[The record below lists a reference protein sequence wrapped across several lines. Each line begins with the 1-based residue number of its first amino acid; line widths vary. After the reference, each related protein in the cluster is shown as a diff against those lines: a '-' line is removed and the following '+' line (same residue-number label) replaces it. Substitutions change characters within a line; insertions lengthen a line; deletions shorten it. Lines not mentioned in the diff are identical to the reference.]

1 LPGLSDLSF
10 PAARKSPLSL
20 MFVFQAEVCMFF
32 YSVCGSMLEKP
43 TDAFNPMCRKERFA
57 IMSISKKHT
66 ALLAGFIGNVVEW
79 YDFALYGYMAGI
91 LSGLFF
97 PEHSETA
104 GLIATYGIF
113 AAGFLMRP
121 LGSGVFGW
129 LGDTLGRSRTMMISV
144 SMMVLPTVLLG
155 SLPTFKDIG
164 LWAAVLLVII
174 RMIQGLS
181 VGGEFSSSVTYLVET
196 APGDKRGISGSWA
209 NSGSM
214 AGMLLG
220 AGVAAALTSFMP
232 GEIVNAW
239 GWRVPFLFGGVIG
252 GSAIYLRR
260 RLSESEHYKSH
271 HFRRSKTSPLLQAF
285 TTNRKQMIQAIIF
298 ASGYGILFYIP
309 LVYLPEWLHSNT
321 GMPRDLALQ
330 INTAA
335 TLMLLILIPVSGW
348 IGDRFVRRT
357 RFIAASMLILML
369 VSVPAYAWLARDGFV
384 SAIVVQF
391 ILVALIAVPLGSAPA
406 MFVELFP
413 ASDRLSGYSVAYNLG
428 LGVIG
433 GATPMLATWLI
444 DVTGYASAP
453 AWLLSLGALL
463 ALLMASWMHDR
474 SREPLL

>member
-1 LPGLSDLSF
+1 
-10 PAARKSPLSL
+10 
-20 MFVFQAEVCMFF
+20 
-32 YSVCGSMLEKP
+32 
-43 TDAFNPMCRKERFA
+43 
-57 IMSISKKHT
+57 MSIGKNHT

-129 LGDTLGRSRTMMISV
+129 LGDTIGRSRTMVISV
-144 SMMVLPTVLLG
+144 SMMVIPTVLLG
-155 SLPTFKDIG
+155 CLPIFKDVG
-164 LWAAVLLVII
+164 LWAAVLLVLI

-196 APGDKRGISGSWA
+196 APRDKRGISGSWA

-220 AGVAAALTSFMP
+220 AGVAAAVTSFMP
-232 GEIVNAW
+232 AETIHAW
-239 GWRVPFLFGGVIG
+239 GWRIPFLFGGVLG
-252 GSAIYLRR
+252 GSAIVLRR
-260 RLSESEHYKSH
+260 KLSESEHFKSH

-309 LVYLPEWLHSNT
+309 LVYLPEWLHGNT
-321 GMPRDLALQ
+321 GMPRSTALQ

-348 IGDRFVRRT
+348 IGDHFMRRT
-357 RFIAASMLILML
+357 RFIAVSMLVLML
-369 VSVPAYAWLARDGFV
+369 ISVPAYVWLARDGV
-384 SAIVVQF
+384 ASAIVVQF
-391 ILVALIAVPLGSAPA
+391 LLAALIAVPLGSAPA

-428 LGVIG
+428 LGVVG

-453 AWLLSLGALL
+453 AMLLTFGAFA
-463 ALLMASWMHDR
+463 ALLMSMWMHDR